1 MEPTSF
7 TNTVTT
13 ESRGSSSTDDLPNMA
28 GSRTIGR
35 FEMLSRIASSP
46 CPSVDCVSISQP
58 STPLITCD
66 TSPTK
71 RVLSLDLEMRSR
83 KRRRGYAEND
93 YIIYYSSP
101 TTTLRLPNLIPL
113 EDCSDSH
120 ETCLPDTSFLLQKK
134 PLKRRRPTIIWIV
147 GSDEW
152 SMSRSSYDDECYGN
166 ITSRIKYPAILL

>member
-7 TNTVTT
+7 TKTVTT
-13 ESRGSSSTDDLPNMA
+13 ESRGSSSTDDLSNMA
-28 GSRTIGR
+28 GS
-35 FEMLSRIASSP
+35 EMLSRIASSP
-46 CPSVDCVSISQP
+46 NPSVDCVSISQP

-71 RVLSLDLEMRSR
+71 RVLSLDLEMRPR
-83 KRRRGYAEND
+83 KRRRGYTEND

-134 PLKRRRPTIIWIV
+134 PLKRRRPTII
-147 GSDEW
+147 
-152 SMSRSSYDDECYGN
+152 
-166 ITSRIKYPAILL
+166 